1 MRGRPNGVLMAILYS
16 VNMSLPVP
24 GVGTEIGPDYAI
36 DVNNCLS
43 ILDTHDHSAGK
54 GVQVTPAGLNIN
66 ANLAF
71 QNNMATGLSGMSFTQ
86 LASPSA
92 TLTSLYVAPGTETVP
107 LGDLWYTDSAGNQ
120 IQITQNGNVNA
131 TIASIPGESYAA
143 GTFFWKQGTGSTTP
157 ANFDI
162 GSIVIRPNIA
172 ATTFGV
178 TLSPPALISSA
189 WTLTLPPDPSSNGGD
204 NFLIISTTGAVT
216 SGALVDNSSIE
227 FTSHQ
232 LKVKAGGI
240 TSAML
245 ASGVLPIWVHQDIS
259 GSTTFTIPANVT
271 LVMLEAVGG
280 GGGGGG
286 GGRNSRGGDGGNG
299 GIAVRQTYDVTP
311 GDVLT
316 ITIGAAGA
324 GGASQ
329 GTSPNPGNVGTTGG
343 TTTVVRSGVTLL
355 QVQGGN
361 GGGVTG
367 TGGTSSYGVFSIQVA
382 GGAGSNAG
390 IGANGATSYINAGGS
405 AASSGPSG
413 GGGGGAGALNNTVS
427 GQSGSSSGLGSGVAA
442 GGKGYGAG
450 GGGGQGGSA
459 TSGNSGGAGGNGK
472 AGLVRI
478 SYVSPP

>member
-1 MRGRPNGVLMAILYS
+1 MAILYS

-36 DVNNCLS
+36 DVNSCLS

-54 GVQVTPAGLNIN
+54 GVQVTPSGLNIN

-204 NFLIISTTGAVT
+204 NFLIISTTGVVT

-227 FTSHQ
+227 FVAHQ
-232 LKVKAGGI
+232 LRVKAGGI
-240 TSAML
+240 TAAML
-245 ASGVLPIWVHQDIS
+245 ASGIYTRVSIVDVSSS
-259 GSTTFTIPANVT
+259 GTTIAPTGTVGALIQAI
-271 LVMLEAVGG
+271 GG

-286 GGRNSRGGDGGNG
+286 GGRNSVGGDGGNG
-299 GIAVRQTYDVTP
+299 STP
-311 GDVLT
+311 VEIFTSSITSGTSVVV
-316 ITIGAAGA
+316 TIGAGGSGGA
-324 GGASQ
+324 GQAVSGA
-329 GTSPNPGNVGTTGG
+329 GTGG
-343 TTTVVRSGVTLL
+343 SNGNPTTIVVGSTTLL
-355 QVQGGN
+355 TANGGN
-361 GGGVTG
+361 GGGVTSTGGTSAWGPIGNQIAGGRGANGSSNTATNGANSSFG
-367 TGGTSSYGVFSIQVA
+367 TGGTANPTPAV
-382 GGAGSNAG
+382 NA
-390 IGANGATSYINAGGS
+390 
-405 AASSGPSG
+405 G
-413 GGGGGAGALNNTVS
+413 GGGGGAGGLSTGINGAT
-427 GQSGSSSGLGSGVAA
+427 GSASGLGSGAST
-442 GGKGYGAG
+442 GGRGYGGG

-459 TSGNSGGAGGNGK
+459 TSGNFGGNGGAG
-472 AGLVRI
+472 AQGLVRI
-478 SYVSPP
+478 VYFISP